1 GAPMV
6 DLRMFAWLPPGE
18 TALRLLIGNPA
29 SVWGAAGLHTGDRL
43 TSLNGAPVTTMD
55 VFRSTVSKIKIGDT
69 VAVEVS
75 RPGGPFRASVVV
87 TVQQRPTVH
96 LEPIAGVTE
105 RRLALRRAWLAATP

>member
-1 GAPMV
+1 
-6 DLRMFAWLPPGE
+6 
-18 TALRLLIGNPA
+18 
-29 SVWGAAGLHTGDRL
+29 
-43 TSLNGAPVTTMD
+43 MD
-55 VFRSTVSKIKIGDT
+55 VFRSTVSRIRIGDT

-75 RPGGPFRASVVV
+75 RTGGPFRASVVV